1 MEFEKIEMEDQHA
14 HDHLSLTEPSTST
27 ATAAPPPM
35 ATVSAAPSDTL
46 ATPLL
51 DAEAHGLLQGISEQG
66 GYAYVGMS
74 ALAAAGD
81 SRAAEAAL
89 EMAWEQLHSGPWH
102 SVLPVW
108 RDAYSMACLHVAKF
122 HYSNGDFKETL
133 RVLDMGLMMGGLALR
148 KDLESAIETAS
159 QRARDS
165 WGSEEAVDGSRK
177 AKCDVVRHEPRIAE
191 VLQVLPKKSLS
202 CKIVGKRS
210 DLSFEGFLRDYFLP
224 GSPVILSDCMAHWP
238 ARTKWNDMDYLKK
251 VAGCRTIPVEVGQ
264 NYLCTEWKQELI
276 TFSEFLERIQSNDSN
291 STVPTYLAQHP
302 LFDQACISSNA
313 MLYGG
318 SLIEELRRDI
328 ITPDYC
334 FAGDGELR
342 PLNAW
347 FGPAGTVTPLH
358 HDPHHNILAQSP
370 TVPLGPSQPRRS
382 VTDGAV
388 MSVATVQVNRHSARQ
403 SPRCSNVNRDG
414 AVPAPHNGGGN
425 GGNGHTMV
433 LSLINKRLRALR
445 KKQNRITQ
453 MEEAVSQGKPINKEQ
468 EETLKS
474 KPSVLAAIDELEKLR
489 QPLSAA
495 VADETQLAL
504 ERHTPTQNPPTPETL
519 EKQADDD
526 VIGDLLNLLYFGTM
540 GLLLVE
546 GVYTLQNPVTIRSHR
561 IGTLSVGKHPSKV
574 VGKKYIRLYP
584 AALSEELY
592 PHTESMLSNSSQ
604 VDLDNIDE
612 KEYPKVQDL
621 EFLDCIL
628 EEGEMLYI
636 PPRWWHYVRSLTTS
650 FSVSFWWTACGSSP
664 AS

>member
-1 MEFEKIEMEDQHA
+1 
-14 HDHLSLTEPSTST
+14 
-27 ATAAPPPM
+27 M
-35 ATVSAAPSDTL
+35 ATVPAAPSDAL

-51 DAEAHGLLQGISEQG
+51 DAEAHSLLQRISEQG

-74 ALAAAGD
+74 ALAAEGD
-81 SRAAEAAL
+81 SRAAEAAR

-177 AKCDVVRHEPRIAE
+177 AKCDVVRHEPKIAE

-210 DLSFEGFLRDYFLP
+210 DLSFEGFLRDYFLTS
-224 GSPVILSDCMAHWP
+224 SPVILSDCMAHWP

-251 VAGCRTIPVEVGQ
+251 VAGCRTIPVEVGK

-318 SLIEELRRDI
+318 SLVAPRALYYVLPIEELRRDI

-358 HDPHHNILAQSP
+358 HDPHHNILAQ
-370 TVPLGPSQPRRS
+370 
-382 VTDGAV
+382 
-388 MSVATVQVNRHSARQ
+388 VNRS
-403 SPRCSNVNRDG
+403 
-414 AVPAPHNGGGN
+414 
-425 GGNGHTMV
+425 
-433 LSLINKRLRALR
+433 
-445 KKQNRITQ
+445 
-453 MEEAVSQGKPINKEQ
+453 
-468 EETLKS
+468 
-474 KPSVLAAIDELEKLR
+474 SVLI
-489 QPLSAA
+489 
-495 VADETQLAL
+495 
-504 ERHTPTQNPPTPETL
+504 
-519 EKQADDD
+519 
-526 VIGDLLNLLYFGTM
+526 
-540 GLLLVE
+540 LLV
-546 GVYTLQNPVTIRSHR
+546 YNS
-561 IGTLSVGKHPSKV
+561 V

-612 KEYPKVQDL
+612 KEYPKMEDL

-636 PPRWWHYVRSLTTS
+636 PPRWWHYLLVDCLWKFTS
-650 FSVSFWWTACGSSP
+650 ILIYNISFLYTGQIHRFFGPFFDVDGLCFSKKDDFKTMLS
-664 AS
+664 

>member
-1 MEFEKIEMEDQHA
+1 
-14 HDHLSLTEPSTST
+14 
-27 ATAAPPPM
+27 M
-35 ATVSAAPSDTL
+35 ATISAAPSDAL

-51 DAEAHGLLQGISEQG
+51 DAEAHGLLQRISEQG

-81 SRAAEAAL
+81 SRAAEAAR

-133 RVLDMGLMMGGLALR
+133 RVLDMGLIMGGLALR

-159 QRARDS
+159 QRARAS
-165 WGSEEAVDGSRK
+165 WGSEKAVEGSGK
-177 AKCDVVRHEPRIAE
+177 AKRDVVRHEPKIAE
-191 VLQVLPKKSLS
+191 VRFNCKTTKSDKPMYTSSILADKQLLKNEAKTSKKFNTELEEPFLVLQVLPKKSLS
-202 CKIVGKRS
+202 CKIVEKRS
-210 DLSFEGFLRDYFLP
+210 ALSFEGFLRDYFLP

-238 ARTKWNDMDYLKK
+238 ARTMWNDMDYLKK
-251 VAGCRTIPVEVGQ
+251 VAGCRTIPVEVIIAFHQEEVAGYLFPAKSKDPVGK

-318 SLIEELRRDI
+318 SLVAPRALYDVLPAIEELRRDI
-328 ITPDYC
+328 VTPDYC

-358 HDPHHNILAQSP
+358 HDPHHNILAQANSKEELS
-370 TVPLGPSQPRRS
+370 TLRIR
-382 VTDGAV
+382 
-388 MSVATVQVNRHSARQ
+388 
-403 SPRCSNVNRDG
+403 SPR
-414 AVPAPHNGGGN
+414 
-425 GGNGHTMV
+425 
-433 LSLINKRLRALR
+433 LESLA
-445 KKQNRITQ
+445 
-453 MEEAVSQGKPINKEQ
+453 EEMRWP
-468 EETLKS
+468 
-474 KPSVLAAIDELEKLR
+474 LAACNTKEVIDKEKNFEESSPERRR
-489 QPLSAA
+489 Q
-495 VADETQLAL
+495 
-504 ERHTPTQNPPTPETL
+504 
-519 EKQADDD
+519 EK
-526 VIGDLLNLLYFGTM
+526 NT
-540 GLLLVE
+540 
-546 GVYTLQNPVTIRSHR
+546 
-561 IGTLSVGKHPSKV
+561 KKKKKV

-612 KEYPKVQDL
+612 KEYPEVQDL
-621 EFLDCIL
+621 EFVDCIL

-650 FSVSFWWTACGSSP
+650 FSVSFWWTACESSP